1 MITYNYNST
10 TGYLDSVTDDN
21 TGAQINYTYYEIGNP
36 LSYRDGME
44 MTWLNGRKLTTL
56 QSGNDSISYK
66 YDSNGVITSKT
77 VNGVEYTYEYLNG
90 HLMHETRGEK
100 VFDYCYDANGQLYA
114 VSYKANSSTDAVT
127 YYYAHNWRGDITS
140 IYDGDG
146 NMVAKYEYDAWGN
159 VLTVSNANNQAI
171 TDPNHIANL
180 NPFRYRSYY
189 YDSESGLYY
198 LMSRYY
204 DPVAHRFLNADGYLQ
219 AGEDILDVN
228 MFAYCGNNPVCRIDS
243 KGNSWWGI
251 ALACFAT
258 VAVCAVAVVAAP
270 VIATAAVGVG
280 IAATASSV
288 ITASVGVY
296 AGVKYISQST
306 SNSKSSSS
314 KSYDALPRNYTVYG
328 LVDSNGNTQ
337 YVGGTTNPEKR
348 ENAHA
353 NNPQRSHLNFVP
365 IATGLNAIE
374 ARGVEQIQM
383 MYHHTVNTSN
393 KMNNQ
398 VNGISPRN
406 PNLSMYMEAGR
417 GVLSY
422 LENKISN
429 EILYWSGN

>member
-1 MITYNYNST
+1 
-10 TGYLDSVTDDN
+10 
-21 TGAQINYTYYEIGNP
+21 
-36 LSYRDGME
+36 
-44 MTWLNGRKLTTL
+44 
-56 QSGNDSISYK
+56 
-66 YDSNGVITSKT
+66 
-77 VNGVEYTYEYLNG
+77 
-90 HLMHETRGEK
+90 MHETRGEK

-140 IYDGDG
+140 IYDRDG
-146 NMVAKYEYDAWGN
+146 NVVAKYEYDDWGN
-159 VLTVSNANNQAI
+159 VLTVTDANNKSI
-171 TDPNHIANL
+171 TDKNHIANL

-204 DPVAHRFLNADGYLQ
+204 DPVTHRFLNADGYLQ

-228 MFAYCGNNPVCRIDS
+228 MFAYCVNNPVCRIDS

-296 AGVKYISQST
+296 AGVKHISQST

-314 KSYDALPRNYTVYG
+314 KSYDALPRNHTVYG

-337 YVGGTTNPEKR
+337 YVGRTTNPEKR

-353 NNPQRSHLNFVP
+353 NNPQRSHLNFVQS
-365 IATGLNAIE
+365 L
-374 ARGVEQIQM
+374 
-383 MYHHTVNTSN
+383 
-393 KMNNQ
+393 Q
-398 VNGISPRN
+398 V
-406 PNLSMYMEAGR
+406 LMQLKHVA
-417 GVLSY
+417 
-422 LENKISN
+422 
-429 EILYWSGN
+429 